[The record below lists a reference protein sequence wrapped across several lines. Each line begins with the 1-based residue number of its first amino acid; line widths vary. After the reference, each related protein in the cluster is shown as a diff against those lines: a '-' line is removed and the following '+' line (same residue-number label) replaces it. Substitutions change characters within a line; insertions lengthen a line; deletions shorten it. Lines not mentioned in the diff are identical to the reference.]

1 MAKYTFNQLAAG
13 TRKRDRRKGANNMAR
28 SQENGAEIPQEGQ
41 KPASQALPFER
52 IEAAV
57 KSVKYGVVQL
67 IIQDGRVVQID
78 KTEKI
83 RLV

>member
-1 MAKYTFNQLAAG
+1 MA
-13 TRKRDRRKGANNMAR
+13 
-28 SQENGAEIPQEGQ
+28 SQQQKPELQNGKAPQTASSVEIPLQRIQ
-41 KPASQALPFER
+41 DAVASIRF
-52 IEAAV
+52 
-57 KSVKYGVVQL
+57 GTVQI

>member
-1 MAKYTFNQLAAG
+1 MDEASPRKSMAP
-13 TRKRDRRKGANNMAR
+13 
-28 SQENGAEIPQEGQ
+28 SQ
-41 KPASQALPFER
+41 KPFD
-52 IEAAV
+52 AV
-57 KSVKYGVVQL
+57 KDNPTMAAIQEAVAGIRFGVVQI

>member
-1 MAKYTFNQLAAG
+1 MAAKT
-13 TRKRDRRKGANNMAR
+13 
-28 SQENGAEIPQEGQ
+28 ENGSDVQRERLKTDG
-41 KPASQALPFER
+41 PAVPFDR

-57 KSVKYGVVQL
+57 KSIRFGVVQL
-67 IIQDGRVVQID
+67 IIQDGRVIQID

>member
-1 MAKYTFNQLAAG
+1 
-13 TRKRDRRKGANNMAR
+13 MAR
-28 SQENGAEIPQEGQ
+28 NQENESDTQRERQ
-41 KPASQALPFER
+41 KPDGPAVPFER